1 MKTKYYSLLGA
12 LCLMISVSSCL
23 ESEPGP
29 EGPQGEKGEK
39 GEQGEQGIPG
49 TDGNSLLY
57 GNQPPEATDGKEG
70 DFYIDTQSSELY
82 GPKTASGWG
91 NPTDLQGEAGQDGED
106 GTRIYSGSMSP
117 SLAIGELGDFYFQTT
132 TGILFGPKR
141 TTGWGSGVSLK
152 GPQGEPGTANVIA
165 SNWTAYNVDRL
176 SPTKAVVYAYL
187 PSATRNHLISVT
199 GASSLYD
206 FVNNENGTLLVYHR
220 NPVDGLFSL
229 PSFRPIG
236 TWDIKSSLYWSL
248 DGTQGWQNRIII
260 EVDNMSEGA
269 YTFASKSLVFGT
281 DKPEFRFIMI
291 PKGAVSTAIRDRNV
305 SGLSELPY
313 KDVRKLF
320 GLGD

>member
-12 LCLMISVSSCL
+12 LCLMIVVSSCI
-23 ESEPGP
+23 E
-29 EGPQGEKGEK
+29 

-49 TDGNSLLY
+49 VDGNSLLY
-57 GNQPPEATDGKEG
+57 GNQPPGPTDGKEG
-70 DFYIDTQSSELY
+70 DFYIDTHSSELY
-82 GPKTASGWG
+82 GPKTAFGWG
-91 NPTDLQGEAGQDGED
+91 NPTGLQGEPGKDGED
-106 GTRIYSGSMSP
+106 GSRIYSGSISP
-117 SLAIGELGDFYFQTT
+117 SLNIGELGDFYFQTT
-132 TGILFGPKR
+132 IGVLYGPKR
-141 TTGWGSGVSLK
+141 STGWGSGISLK

-236 TWDIKSSLYWSL
+236 TWEIKSSLYWTL

-281 DKPEFRFIMI
+281 DRPEFRFIMI

-305 SGLSELPY
+305 SDLSELPY